1 MAKKEKKQKEPKRK
15 PKYGMFSCV
24 GYIYRLLWKYDRGL
38 AFTGILTVPVSL
50 ILSAIGL
57 YTPSVILSA
66 LDTADRFSFITLVIF
81 GLLITKLLFELSNCI
96 LSTKIGNSEHYVLL
110 RMMYMLQCRMRDRD
124 WYLDFEP
131 EIQRMNER
139 AGNAIKNNNT
149 KRPI

>member
-24 GYIYRLLWKYDRGL
+24 KYIYQLLWKYDRGL

-66 LDTADRFSFITLVIF
+66 LDTADRFSFIALVIV
-81 GLLITKLLFELSNCI
+81 GLLLAKLLFELSNSI
-96 LSTKIGNSEHYVLL
+96 LNTKIGNSEH
-110 RMMYMLQCRMRDRD
+110 
-124 WYLDFEP
+124 
-131 EIQRMNER
+131 
-139 AGNAIKNNNT
+139 
-149 KRPI
+149 